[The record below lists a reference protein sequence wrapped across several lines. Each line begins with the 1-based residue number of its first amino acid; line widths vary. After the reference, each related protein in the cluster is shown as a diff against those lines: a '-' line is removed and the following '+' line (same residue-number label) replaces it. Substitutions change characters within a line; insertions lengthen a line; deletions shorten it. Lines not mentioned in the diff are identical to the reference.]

1 MTWGGRKGVTS
12 KDAGGAVPPAE
23 ISPKLQQEEMCA
35 SCLFIPSAG
44 SVLGKQMVKR
54 GSHLAKIWEKE
65 PECECKSSGQSQ
77 SVAGETRKNVKTPTT
92 LAI

>member
-12 KDAGGAVPPAE
+12 EDAGGAVPPAE

-65 PECECKSSGQSQ
+65 PECGVQ
-77 SVAGETRKNVKTPTT
+77 VKWAKPKCCW
-92 LAI
+92 